1 MEINKKPNLVRVIA
15 LVIAAALI
23 ILGIIIFNKKKNDMV
38 SVKILSAKTP
48 ELTVVP
54 TEIPTV
60 LPTKTPESTPIS
72 TITPTPALMSF
83 EDMNK
88 NFGPCVKVSVLMY
101 HHIQNED
108 EAKTKNQASL
118 SVTPDF
124 FREHIKYLKD
134 KNYTVIEPRDLI
146 AFFDGAEQLSGK
158 LAMITLDD
166 AYEDNYI
173 NAYPIL
179 KEFGIK
185 ATIFTPTGL
194 VNNPDYFTWDQMN
207 QMKDLVYFGNHT
219 WSHHSSGGTEEKQD
233 EEIGL
238 ADKQLSEKGFN
249 DQKIF
254 AYPYGKPSG
263 NAEEVLKNKNYNL
276 AFTTTYGNI
285 MCKQKSFELPRIRMG
300 NAPLNK
306 YGL

>member
-1 MEINKKPNLVRVIA
+1 MKINKKPNLVRVIA

-23 ILGIIIFNKKKNDMV
+23 ILGIIIFNKKKNNVV
-38 SVKILSAKTP
+38 SIKILSAKTP
-48 ELTVVP
+48 ILTMVP
-54 TEIPTV
+54 TEIPTI
-60 LPTKTPESTPIS
+60 LPTKTPELTQIS

-88 NFGPCVKVSVLMY
+88 NFGPCVRVNVLIY

-108 EAKTKNQASL
+108 EAKIKNQVSL

-124 FREHIKYLKD
+124 FRKHLQYLKD
-134 KNYTVIEPRDLI
+134 KNYTVIGPKDLI
-146 AFFDGAEQLSGK
+146 AFFGGTEQLSGK
-158 LAMITLDD
+158 LVMITFDD

-173 NAYPIL
+173 NAYPVL

-185 ATIFTPTGL
+185 AVIFTPTGL
-194 VNNPDYFTWDQMN
+194 VNNLDYFTWDQMN

-249 DQKIF
+249 NQNIF

-263 NAEEVLKNKNYNL
+263 NAEEVLRNKKYNL
-276 AFTTTYGNI
+276 AFTTTHGNI
-285 MCKQKSFELPRIRMG
+285 MCKGKSLELPRIRVG